1 MRFLEMGVKKQLGQG
16 GCPAAVVPCGQKAG
30 GLRRQLAKASS
41 LILLQDDTPQTN
53 LEFVWLNTLENHTPS
68 AHHDFKQIENEEKKK
83 KKKFWSFPKENP
95 GAITKVPREVNKGKC
110 PASIRVQFEWLL
122 IEIKVIQCYHKPRFV
137 KTK

>member
-53 LEFVWLNTLENHTPS
+53 LEFVWLNTVENHTPS

-83 KKKFWSFPKENP
+83 RKSFGVFQKKILVPLPRCQEKLTRENAQLQSESSLNDFW
-95 GAITKVPREVNKGKC
+95 
-110 PASIRVQFEWLL
+110 
-122 IEIKVIQCYHKPRFV
+122 
-137 KTK
+137 